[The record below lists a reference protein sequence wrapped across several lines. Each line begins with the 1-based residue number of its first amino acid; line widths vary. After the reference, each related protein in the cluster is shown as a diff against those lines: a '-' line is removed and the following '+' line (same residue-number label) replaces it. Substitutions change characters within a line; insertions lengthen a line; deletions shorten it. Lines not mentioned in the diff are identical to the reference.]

1 MGLLRMMQDAHEFV
15 LIALYPLLCSHDGL
29 FGELLRH
36 RLFQQLFCP
45 LYLCSALILIAWH
58 GGEA

>member
-1 MGLLRMMQDAHEFV
+1 MMQDAHEFV